1 VSTFEQR
8 RRARAGWPIRAVP
21 LGEEE
26 LIDPRDESSVDERI
40 ALVWTLT
47 RQLWDFTGRPFPQI
61 GLPPRRID
69 ILTAISGVTFEEA
82 VSDPVVAHLGGHTV
96 RCIGFDALLRNKRAC
111 GRTKD
116 LADAEALQEIQA
128 RRG

>member
-1 VSTFEQR
+1 MLCSGVDVSTFEQR

-47 RQLWDFTGRPFPQI
+47 RQLWDFSGRPFP
-61 GLPPRRID
+61 
-69 ILTAISGVTFEEA
+69 TY
-82 VSDPVVAHLGGHTV
+82 
-96 RCIGFDALLRNKRAC
+96 
-111 GRTKD
+111 
-116 LADAEALQEIQA
+116 A
-128 RRG
+128 RRDMPGSITRRR